1 MSISYDEKSILYRED
16 YLIKKRRQNNPQ
28 ADKDADTIG
37 FALSGGGIRSAT
49 FCLGIFQALAKPSS
63 DNKSKIHQIDY
74 LSTVSGGG
82 YFGSFL
88 GRLFNRRADVEKV
101 LCDNQSNE
109 IKWLRE
115 NGRYLS
121 PNGGGDLLKLVALTL
136 RNWVAVQIVMA
147 SLVLAV
153 FFLLHWLEY
162 SSFKDW
168 LNHKGLIIPGIDFQ
182 PPNKINK
189 LWLSNW
195 LVLPV
200 ATFFIFTL
208 PPGWA
213 YWLVIRG
220 GTPFK
225 DWRKTCRLRD
235 KTLWISPI
243 LGLILITVV
252 ALVIGWRT
260 HHALWLGTFGLCCLT
275 WVFWAIAE
283 WKYLREVI
291 ASAKQSKTQSTG
303 ESQHFE
309 TTSLYFDDEARHW
322 LTNAMKYGFG
332 ITIALLVLAGL
343 DSLAKSLALQLVR
356 SNYDLLAVWTGVF
369 ALSGMITP
377 FVDRIVAWFRSLG
390 GSGGDKLN
398 IPLVFLGQLAGIAVI
413 ALILVSLD
421 TFSYILLWDFPLLDA
436 KKKLPLLNAA
446 DYSTSVLAGLLVF
459 SWLFGRNWSF
469 LNRSS
474 LHALY
479 SSRLARAYLGAS
491 NPERHIPKKED
502 STADKPKNKAIVD
515 VLQNDDVT
523 LDDYFAQGASHG
535 APLHL
540 INVTVNQTV
549 DSASQ
554 IQQQDRKGY
563 SLSIGPAGFCL
574 GGSITNSD
582 EVTRASPFPDQ
593 PQIQQHT
600 SFKASP
606 CEDLSLGQ
614 MVAISGAAFS
624 TGMGGNT
631 GIGLS
636 LLTGFFNLRLGYW
649 WDAHGWKKDP
659 CRNDIPTT
667 LSTFLAWLFPVQSYI
682 FNEYMAHFHG
692 PCKQLWNLSDG
703 GHFENTGAYELIRRR
718 VPKIVVIDAE
728 ADPDYQFEGLGNL
741 VRKVRIDFDAE
752 IEFLSATELE
762 EFAHAFNLELP
773 AWLGS
778 LEDIHNQNGKAYAAI
793 ARVSYPSSDRTPQK
807 PDKTSLL
814 LYIKASLIGTEPRD
828 IQHFHEVNPSFP
840 QQSTADQFFD
850 EAQWESY
857 RKLGEHIGE
866 KVFTHGLI
874 THLFI

>member
-1 MSISYDEKSILYRED
+1 MAISYDEKSIRKTEKELIRLRRE
-16 YLIKKRRQNNPQ
+16 KRPQ
-28 ADKDADTIG
+28 VDENADALG

-49 FCLGIFQALAKPSS
+49 FCLGIFQALAKSS
-63 DNKSKIHQIDY
+63 PGGIKIHHIDY

-82 YFGSFL
+82 YFGAFL
-88 GRLFNRRADVEKV
+88 GRLFNRSADVEKV
-101 LCDNQSNE
+101 LCDNQSEE

-136 RNWVAVQIVMA
+136 RNWIAAQIVMA
-147 SLVLAV
+147 SLVLTV
-153 FFLLHWLEY
+153 FFLLHWLEFG
-162 SSFKDW
+162 SLKD
-168 LNHKGLIIPGIDFQ
+168 GLSHAGLKIPGIDFQ
-182 PPNKINK
+182 PPGKDK

-235 KTLWISPI
+235 KTLWISPL
-243 LGLILITVV
+243 LGLILTTVV
-252 ALVIGWRT
+252 TLMIALRT
-260 HHALWLGTFGLCCLT
+260 QSHHVLWWAAFGLSCLT
-275 WVFWAIAE
+275 WVYWAIAE
-283 WKYLREVI
+283 WKYLREVV
-291 ASAKQSKTQSTG
+291 AAAKQSNAQAAG
-303 ESQHFE
+303 ENQQFE
-309 TTSLYFDDEARHW
+309 SISLYFDDEARHW

-332 ITIALLVLAGL
+332 ITISLLVLAGL
-343 DSLAKSLALQLVR
+343 DSLAKIAALHLIR
-356 SNYDLLAVWTGVF
+356 ANYDLLALWTGVF

-377 FVDRIVAWFRSLG
+377 FVERIVAWFRSLG
-390 GSGGDKLN
+390 GSGGNKLD
-398 IPLVFLGQLAGIAVI
+398 IPMLWLGQLAGIAVI

-421 TFSYILLWDFPLLDA
+421 IFSYILLWDFPLLDA
-436 KKKLPLLNAA
+436 DKCLPLLGVA
-446 DYSTSVLAGLLVF
+446 DYSAGVLAGLLVF

-491 NPERHIPKKED
+491 NPKRKGHADED
-502 STADKPKNKAIVD
+502 QANTAIVD
-515 VLQNDDVT
+515 VLRDDDVT
-523 LDDYFAQGASHG
+523 LDDYFALGADHG

-549 DSASQ
+549 DGASQ

-563 SLSIGPAGFCL
+563 SLSVGPAGFCL
-574 GGSITNSD
+574 GGSITKLENAA
-582 EVTRASPFPDQ
+582 ETPPFPDQ
-593 PQIQQHT
+593 PEVRQHA

-659 CRNDIPTT
+659 CRDDIPTT
-667 LSTFLAWLFPVQSYI
+667 IATFLAWLFPVQSYI
-682 FNEYMAHFHG
+682 FNEYLAQFHG

-703 GHFENTGAYELIRRR
+703 GHFENTGAYELIRRQ

-741 VRKVRIDFDAE
+741 VRKARIDFDAE
-752 IEFLSATELE
+752 INFLSADELKQFE
-762 EFAHAFNLELP
+762 RDKKVECP
-773 AWLGS
+773 AWIGP
-778 LEDIHNQNGKAYAAI
+778 LEAIHNKNGKAYAALATI
-793 ARVSYPSSDRTPQK
+793 VYKTGSPSSD
-807 PDKTSLL
+807 L
-814 LYIKASLIGTEPRD
+814 LYIKASLIGNEPRD
-828 IQHFHEVNPSFP
+828 ILHFHEINPCFP

-857 RKLGEHIGE
+857 RKLGEHIGKNVFNDPMIA
-866 KVFTHGLI
+866 KVFI
-874 THLFI
+874 